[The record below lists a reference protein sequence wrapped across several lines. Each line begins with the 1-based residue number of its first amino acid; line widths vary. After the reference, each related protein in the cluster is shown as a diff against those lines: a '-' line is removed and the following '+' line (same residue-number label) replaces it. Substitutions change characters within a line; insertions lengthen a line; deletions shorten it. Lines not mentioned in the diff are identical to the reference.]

1 MVKSFGWSG
10 VTISN
15 DAQFKKFDD
24 LDSLSDDMFVACT
37 DCVTWI
43 YKPEVPKQRRLLE
56 EINFLGGKL
65 TVSK

>member
-1 MVKSFGWSG
+1 MEDWEGRGYTEEYIKNMVKSFGWSG

-24 LDSLSDDMFVACT
+24 PDSLSDDMFVACT

-43 YKPEVPKQRRLLE
+43 YKPEVPK
-56 EINFLGGKL
+56 
-65 TVSK
+65 